1 MISKE
6 ELNKCINILA
16 ELNAR
21 TNSRSDKTLLLE
33 IGYVLKQEL
42 DNVTAWEESHPRGR
56 GLKQIDVNK
65 VLEDNIQL
73 CRENQ
78 TLIQSVSELKAMFEK
93 ALPSVQTRLQLIGEK
108 FDALNENINR
118 L

>member
-6 ELNKCINILA
+6 QLDKCINILA

-21 TNSRSDKTLLLE
+21 MTSTKDKTLLLE
-33 IGYVLKQEL
+33 IGYIIKQEL
-42 DNVTAWEESHPRGR
+42 DNVTAWEEAHPRSGSF
-56 GLKQIDVNK
+56 KQVDTNK
-65 VLEDNIQL
+65 LLEDNIQL

-78 TLIQSVSELKAMFEK
+78 TLIQSVNELKTMFEK

-108 FDALNENINR
+108 FDTLNENINR